1 MDRAELSEAIIQ
13 DLGAVF
19 MAAVQEALPEL
30 LTADLDG
37 IERRLHAAVSRRVC
51 GRVVE
56 QVVAVCAGQP
66 RERPPCTAC
75 GGLLRLVDRAW
86 PHQLQ
91 GLVGDAVVQRPTYVC
106 TR

>member
-13 DLGAVF
+13 DVGAVF

-37 IERRLHAAVSRRVC
+37 IERRLHAVSRRVC

-66 RERPPCTAC
+66 RERPPCPAC

-86 PHQLQ
+86 PRQLQ
-91 GLVGDAVVQRPTYVC
+91 GLDGDAAAQRPTYV
-106 TR
+106 